1 MQQHR
6 HEIFS
11 ALCGYMGA
19 LSFGYTI
26 GYSSPA
32 LPQMTASERIMHNN
46 EDAASWF
53 GSIATLGAM
62 VGCVVGGSMV
72 EFRGR
77 RWTLMVT
84 ALPFFVGWI
93 AIAVGQEIEFLCF
106 GRFLTGVGCGMV
118 CVAAPLYVTETA
130 PRELRGTLGA
140 GIQLSITIGIL
151 TVYGLGLI
159 LGWRDLAIVGA
170 AAPVIGLLLTLRAV
184 ESPRWLLSAGRKTDA
199 FNVLV
204 WLRGASAI
212 GENEFT
218 EMEKSHAETSDRASF
233 SELLRNS
240 ELARPFVVTL
250 GVMAL
255 QQCTGI
261 NAVMFYTVSIFQ
273 VDKLIC
279 FVLLSETLVFCLKCI
294 G

>member
-1 MQQHR
+1 MNSHR
-6 HEIFS
+6 YEIFS
-11 ALCGYMGA
+11 ALCGYISA

-62 VGCVVGGSMV
+62 LGCAVAGSLV
-72 EFRGR
+72 EWRGR
-77 RWTLMVT
+77 RWTLMATSV
-84 ALPFFVGWI
+84 PFFLGWM
-93 AIAVGQEIEFLCF
+93 AIAVGKEVEFLCF
-106 GRFLTGVGCGMV
+106 GRLLTGVGCGMT
-118 CVAAPLYVTETA
+118 CVAAPLYVTETS

-140 GIQLSITIGIL
+140 GIQLSVTIGIL
-151 TVYGLGLI
+151 MVYCLGLI

-170 AAPVIGLLLTLRAV
+170 AAPVISLLLTFRSV
-184 ESPRWLLSAGRKTDA
+184 ESPRWLLSAGRRTDA

-204 WLRGASAI
+204 WLRGTSAV
-212 GENEFT
+212 GENEFC
-218 EMEKSHAETSDRASF
+218 EMEKNYAETSDRASL
-233 SELLRNS
+233 SEIVSRS
-240 ELARPFVVTL
+240 ELARPFVVVV

-273 VDKLIC
+273 VDKLMS
-279 FVLLSETLVFCLKCI
+279 VLFYSRQY
-294 G
+294 

>member
-1 MQQHR
+1 MLLAVSFQIYCFKMMSHR
-6 HEIFS
+6 YEVFS
-11 ALCGYMGA
+11 ALCAYMGA

-62 VGCVVGGSMV
+62 IGCILGGTLV
-72 EFRGR
+72 ERYGR
-77 RWTLMVT
+77 RWTLMATSV
-84 ALPFFVGWI
+84 PFFFGWL
-93 AIAVGQEIEFLCF
+93 AIAVGREIEFLCF

-118 CVAAPLYVTETA
+118 CVAAPLFVTETA

-140 GIQLSITIGIL
+140 GVQLSITIGIL
-151 TVYGLGLI
+151 TVYCLGLI
-159 LGWRDLAIVGA
+159 LTWRDLAIVGA
-170 AAPVIGLLLTLRAV
+170 AAPVISLLLSLRVA
-184 ESPRWLLSAGRKTDA
+184 ESPRWLLSVGRRADA
-199 FNVLV
+199 LRVMV
-204 WLRGASAI
+204 WLRGTSAV

-218 EMEKSHAETSDRASF
+218 EMEKNYAETSDRASLVEII
-233 SELLRNS
+233 SDP
-240 ELARPFVVTL
+240 ELARPFVVVL

-273 VDKLIC
+273 VR
-279 FVLLSETLVFCLKCI
+279 
-294 G
+294 